1 MSGIGIITN
10 PHSKL
15 NKRNP
20 GRTALLGYILGAKG
34 QLEVTNTLED
44 LGRVARDF
52 KSRDVSILAINGGD
66 GTICRTLT
74 AFIKEYGDTPL
85 PKIALLRG
93 GTINVLANNLKIRG
107 TPEQILYRLVEAHS
121 GGDGLLNVRK
131 VRTIEVEGSYG
142 CLFGNGA
149 AASFLKE
156 YYKRKSG
163 PLGAFLWVLG
173 VWGSRFL
180 GGELY
185 NRVIRDERQTL
196 IADGSA
202 PIDHSTCAVFC
213 STVVNMPLGYPL
225 FRRLKTMTEGF
236 QCVSFTFAAKDAVWQ
251 LPVTMIKMTDR
262 ATGKMSLTCR
272 ELTIEADAPFDYT
285 LDGELYVSASNK
297 LTINAGPELEF
308 VTI

>member
-20 GRTALLGYILGAKG
+20 GRTAILGYILGTKG
-34 QLEVTNTLED
+34 QLEVTNSIED

-52 KSRDVSILAINGGD
+52 KSRGIAILAINGGD

-74 AFIKEYGDTPL
+74 AFIKEYGDEPL

-121 GGDGLLNVRK
+121 ASDHVLEMRR

-163 PLGAFLWVLG
+163 PIGAFWWVLR
-173 VWGSRFL
+173 VWMDRFFS
-180 GGELY
+180 GKLY
-185 NRVIRDERQTL
+185 YRVLNDQNQTL
-196 IADGSA
+196 VADEAA
-202 PIDHSTCAVFC
+202 PISHSTCAVFC
-213 STVVNMPLGYPL
+213 STVVNLPLGYPL
-225 FRRLKTMTEGF
+225 FRRLRTLEDGF

-251 LPVTMIKMTDR
+251 LPVTMLKMTDR
-262 ATGKMSLTCR
+262 ANGKMSLTCR
-272 ELTIEADAPFDYT
+272 KLTIEAEKPFDYT

-297 LTINAGPELEF
+297 LTINTGPELEF